1 MMAWSADE
9 VHLTDDDVHVGI
21 GATAREVL
29 GRVNLWYR
37 STACERLTGSAKY
50 GCAKPRPM
58 MIACMAPEP
67 FETTRR
73 VCRR

>member
-29 GRVNLWYR
+29 GR
-37 STACERLTGSAKY
+37 
-50 GCAKPRPM
+50 
-58 MIACMAPEP
+58 
-67 FETTRR
+67 
-73 VCRR
+73 